1 MFDTV
6 ILRGK
11 GISLQFLFVNKCDR
25 KDNAMKKTLVMV
37 IALICSAVAFSQ
49 QITTVSE
56 IVSFMTTN
64 DYRLCF
70 SMTNNLDS
78 LIMSTTGI
86 LERSTCKLLKVSIL
100 LDHSE
105 NMADITSFD
114 AATNLCCEIEA
125 ELTGLVAWQRIGA
138 LSKFTNAMIEDGHP
152 EVAFTASTNL
162 LNVFQS
168 NQCVDVDTN
177 VWNVL
182 FKPGG
187 LDIMSP
193 MDFIKANAA
202 ASLFRMDAGADIS
215 PYTNGIP
222 HEILHEII
230 R

>member
-1 MFDTV
+1 
-6 ILRGK
+6 
-11 GISLQFLFVNKCDR
+11 
-25 KDNAMKKTLVMV
+25 MKKALVMV
-37 IALICSAVAFSQ
+37 IAVICSAVAFSQ
-49 QITTVSE
+49 QLMTLPE
-56 IVSFMTTN
+56 IVSFMSTN

-70 SMTNNLDS
+70 TMTNNLDS

-86 LERSTCKLLKVSIL
+86 LERSTVKLLKASIL

-105 NMADITSFD
+105 NMADLTSFD
-114 AATNLCCEIEA
+114 GATNLCCEIEA
-125 ELTGLVAWQRIGA
+125 ELTGLIAWQRIGA

-152 EVAFTASTNL
+152 EIAFTASTNL
-162 LNVFQS
+162 LDAFQY

-187 LDIMSP
+187 LDVMP
-193 MDFIKANAA
+193 PRGFINANAA
-202 ASLFRMDAGADIS
+202 ASLFRMGHTADIS

>member
-1 MFDTV
+1 
-6 ILRGK
+6 
-11 GISLQFLFVNKCDR
+11 
-25 KDNAMKKTLVMV
+25 MKKALVMV

-49 QITTVSE
+49 QTMTLPE
-56 IVSFMTTN
+56 IVSFMSTN

-70 SMTNNLDS
+70 TMTNNIDS

-86 LERSTCKLLKVSIL
+86 LERSTFKLLKASIL

-105 NMADITSFD
+105 NMADLTSFD
-114 AATNLCCEIEA
+114 GATNLCCEIEA
-125 ELTGLVAWQRIGA
+125 ELTGLIAWQRIGA

-162 LNVFQS
+162 LDAFQY

-187 LDIMSP
+187 LDIMP
-193 MDFIKANAA
+193 PWGFINANAA
-202 ASLFRMDAGADIS
+202 ASLFRMDRAADIS

>member
-1 MFDTV
+1 
-6 ILRGK
+6 
-11 GISLQFLFVNKCDR
+11 
-25 KDNAMKKTLVMV
+25 MKKALVMV
-37 IALICSAVAFSQ
+37 IVLIFSAVAFSQ
-49 QITTVSE
+49 QTMTLPE
-56 IVSFMTTN
+56 IVSFMSTN

-70 SMTNNLDS
+70 TMTNNIDS

-86 LERSTCKLLKVSIL
+86 LERSTFKLLKASIL

-105 NMADITSFD
+105 NMVDPTSFD
-114 AATNLCCEIEA
+114 GATNLCREIED
-125 ELTGLVAWQRIGA
+125 ELKGLIAWQRIGA

-162 LNVFQS
+162 LDAFQY

-182 FKPGG
+182 FKSGG
-187 LDIMSP
+187 LDIMP
-193 MDFIKANAA
+193 PWGFINANAA
-202 ASLFRMDAGADIS
+202 ASLFRMGHEADIS

>member
-1 MFDTV
+1 
-6 ILRGK
+6 
-11 GISLQFLFVNKCDR
+11 
-25 KDNAMKKTLVMV
+25 MKKALVMV

-49 QITTVSE
+49 QTMTLSE
-56 IVSFMTTN
+56 IVSFMSTN

-70 SMTNNLDS
+70 TMTNNIDS

-86 LERSTCKLLKVSIL
+86 LERSTFKLLKASIL

-105 NMADITSFD
+105 NMADLTSFD
-114 AATNLCCEIEA
+114 GATNLCCEIEA
-125 ELTGLVAWQRIGA
+125 ELTGLIAWQRIGA

-152 EVAFTASTNL
+152 EVAFSASTNL
-162 LNVFQS
+162 LDAFQY

-182 FKPGG
+182 FKSGG
-187 LDIMSP
+187 LDIMP
-193 MDFIKANAA
+193 PWGFINANAA
-202 ASLFRMDAGADIS
+202 ASLFRMDRAADIS

>member
-1 MFDTV
+1 
-6 ILRGK
+6 
-11 GISLQFLFVNKCDR
+11 
-25 KDNAMKKTLVMV
+25 MKKALVMV

-49 QITTVSE
+49 QTMTLPE
-56 IVSFMTTN
+56 IVSFMSTN

-70 SMTNNLDS
+70 TMTNNIDS

-86 LERSTCKLLKVSIL
+86 LERSTFKLLKASIL

-105 NMADITSFD
+105 NMADLTSFD
-114 AATNLCCEIEA
+114 GATNLCCEIEA
-125 ELTGLVAWQRIGA
+125 ELTGLIAWQRIGA

-152 EVAFTASTNL
+152 EVAFSASTNL
-162 LNVFQS
+162 LDAFQY

-182 FKPGG
+182 FKSGG
-187 LDIMSP
+187 LDIMP
-193 MDFIKANAA
+193 PWGFMNANAA
-202 ASLFRMDAGADIS
+202 ASLFRMDRAADIS

>member
-1 MFDTV
+1 
-6 ILRGK
+6 
-11 GISLQFLFVNKCDR
+11 
-25 KDNAMKKTLVMV
+25 MKKALVTV
-37 IALICSAVAFSQ
+37 IALICSTVAFSQ
-49 QITTVSE
+49 QIMTLPE
-56 IVSFMTTN
+56 IVSFMSTN

-70 SMTNNLDS
+70 TMTNNLDS

-86 LERSTCKLLKVSIL
+86 LERSTFKLLKASIL

-105 NMADITSFD
+105 NMADLTSFD
-114 AATNLCCEIEA
+114 GATNLCCEIEA
-125 ELTGLVAWQRIGA
+125 ELTGLIAWQRIGA

-152 EVAFTASTNL
+152 EVSFTASTNL
-162 LNVFQS
+162 LDAFQY

-182 FKPGG
+182 FKSGG
-187 LDIMSP
+187 LDIMP
-193 MDFIKANAA
+193 PWGFINANAA
-202 ASLFRMDAGADIS
+202 ASLFRMGHEADIS

>member
-1 MFDTV
+1 
-6 ILRGK
+6 
-11 GISLQFLFVNKCDR
+11 
-25 KDNAMKKTLVMV
+25 MKKALVMV

-49 QITTVSE
+49 QTMTLPE
-56 IVSFMTTN
+56 IVSFMSTN
-64 DYRLCF
+64 DYRRCF
-70 SMTNNLDS
+70 TMTNNIDS

-86 LERSTCKLLKVSIL
+86 LERSTFKLLKASIL

-105 NMADITSFD
+105 NMADLTSFD
-114 AATNLCCEIEA
+114 GATNLCCEIEA
-125 ELTGLVAWQRIGA
+125 ELTGLIAWQRIGA

-152 EVAFTASTNL
+152 EVAFSASTNL
-162 LNVFQS
+162 LDAFQY

-182 FKPGG
+182 FKSGG
-187 LDIMSP
+187 LDIMP
-193 MDFIKANAA
+193 PWGFINANAA
-202 ASLFRMDAGADIS
+202 ASLFRMDRAADIS

>member
-1 MFDTV
+1 
-6 ILRGK
+6 
-11 GISLQFLFVNKCDR
+11 
-25 KDNAMKKTLVMV
+25 MKKALVMV

-49 QITTVSE
+49 QTMTLPE
-56 IVSFMTTN
+56 IVSFMSTN

-70 SMTNNLDS
+70 TMTNNIDS

-86 LERSTCKLLKVSIL
+86 LERSTFKLLKASIL

-105 NMADITSFD
+105 NMADLTSFD
-114 AATNLCCEIEA
+114 GATNLCCEIEA
-125 ELTGLVAWQRIGA
+125 ELTGLIAWQRIGA

-152 EVAFTASTNL
+152 EVAFSASTNL
-162 LNVFQS
+162 LDAFQY

-182 FKPGG
+182 FKSGG
-187 LDIMSP
+187 LDIMP
-193 MDFIKANAA
+193 PWGFINANAA
-202 ASLFRMDAGADIS
+202 ASLFRMDRAADIS

>member
-1 MFDTV
+1 
-6 ILRGK
+6 
-11 GISLQFLFVNKCDR
+11 
-25 KDNAMKKTLVMV
+25 MKKALVMV

-49 QITTVSE
+49 QIMTLPE
-56 IVSFMTTN
+56 IVSFMSTN

-70 SMTNNLDS
+70 TMTNNIDS

-86 LERSTCKLLKVSIL
+86 LERSTFKLLKASIL

-105 NMADITSFD
+105 NMADLTSFD
-114 AATNLCCEIEA
+114 GATNLCCEIEA
-125 ELTGLVAWQRIGA
+125 ELTGLIAWQRIGA

-152 EVAFTASTNL
+152 EVAFSASTNL
-162 LNVFQS
+162 LDAFQY

-187 LDIMSP
+187 LDIMP
-193 MDFIKANAA
+193 PWGFINANAA
-202 ASLFRMDAGADIS
+202 ASLFRMDHAAEIS

>member
-1 MFDTV
+1 
-6 ILRGK
+6 
-11 GISLQFLFVNKCDR
+11 
-25 KDNAMKKTLVMV
+25 MKKALVMV

-49 QITTVSE
+49 QTMTLPE
-56 IVSFMTTN
+56 IVSFMSTN

-70 SMTNNLDS
+70 TMTNNIDS

-86 LERSTCKLLKVSIL
+86 LERSTFKLLKASIL

-105 NMADITSFD
+105 NMADLTSFD
-114 AATNLCCEIEA
+114 GATNLCCEIEA
-125 ELTGLVAWQRIGA
+125 ELTGLIAWQRIGA
-138 LSKFTNAMIEDGHP
+138 LSKFTNAMIEDAHP
-152 EVAFTASTNL
+152 EVAFSASTNL
-162 LNVFQS
+162 LDAFQY

-182 FKPGG
+182 FKSGG
-187 LDIMSP
+187 LDIMP
-193 MDFIKANAA
+193 PWGFINANAA
-202 ASLFRMDAGADIS
+202 ASLFRMDRAADIS

>member
-1 MFDTV
+1 
-6 ILRGK
+6 
-11 GISLQFLFVNKCDR
+11 
-25 KDNAMKKTLVMV
+25 MKKALVMV
-37 IALICSAVAFSQ
+37 ITLICSAVAFSQ
-49 QITTVSE
+49 QTMTLPE
-56 IVSFMTTN
+56 IVSFMSTN

-70 SMTNNLDS
+70 TMTNNIDS

-86 LERSTCKLLKVSIL
+86 LERSTFKLLKASIL

-105 NMADITSFD
+105 NMADLTSFD
-114 AATNLCCEIEA
+114 GATNLCCEIEA
-125 ELTGLVAWQRIGA
+125 ELTGLIAWQRIGA

-152 EVAFTASTNL
+152 EVAFSASTNL
-162 LNVFQS
+162 LDAFQY

-182 FKPGG
+182 FKSGG
-187 LDIMSP
+187 LDIMP
-193 MDFIKANAA
+193 PWGFINANAA
-202 ASLFRMDAGADIS
+202 ASLFRMDRAADIS